1 MDTWKKTADIAVIGG
16 GIVGVST
23 AYFLSRHRDLRVVLL
38 EKELLAQATTGLSVG
53 GIRQQFSHPA
63 NILLSQ
69 KTLAFFEAFQKARGI
84 ILGFHK
90 VGYLFLAQ
98 KAETWADF
106 LSSVETQRRLG
117 VPVETLNP
125 EEIHRR
131 WPYLRVDD
139 LKGGTFGPEDGYA
152 DPYQVTMAMAKA
164 AREAGTEILEKTEVT
179 GIAIEDGRIQG
190 VQTARGFLSSPVV
203 VNAAGPWAGD
213 VCRMAGHDFPVF
225 PFRRQVFVTQ
235 AFEDLVQPIPLIL
248 DFDSLF
254 YFREEGPR
262 ILMGQS
268 DPEEPS
274 SFNTHV
280 DRIFLERVIESACHR
295 APVLTS
301 AKIARGWGG
310 LYTIT
315 PDENPIIG
323 AIPGTEGF
331 FCAIGFSGH
340 GFQHGPAVGQ
350 ILAELIVNG
359 RTSFDLTPFSSARL
373 SQKKLTGEKRVV

>member
-1 MDTWKKTADIAVIGG
+1 MNTWKKSADVAIVGG
-16 GIVGVST
+16 GIMGISA
-23 AYFLSRHRDLRVVLL
+23 AYFLSRHRNLRVVLL
-38 EKELLAQATTGLSVG
+38 EKDILAQATTGLSVG
-53 GIRQQFSHPA
+53 GIRQQFSHPS

-69 KTLAFFEAFQKARGI
+69 KTLSFFDAFQKKHEVV
-84 ILGFHK
+84 LSFHK

-98 KAETWADF
+98 KKDTWSDF
-106 LSSVETQRRLG
+106 LTSVETQHRFG
-117 VPVETLNP
+117 VPVEALDP
-125 EEIHRR
+125 DEIHYR
-131 WPYLRVDD
+131 WPYLKVDD

-164 AREAGTEILEKTEVT
+164 ARENGAIISEKTEVT
-179 GIAIEDGRIQG
+179 GITITAGRIRG
-190 VQTARGFLSSPVV
+190 VQTTEGFLSSPVV
-203 VNAAGPWAGD
+203 INAAGPWGGE

-235 AFEDLVQPIPLIL
+235 AFADIVRPIPLIL
-248 DFDSLF
+248 DFDALF

-280 DRIFLERVIESACHR
+280 DRVFMERVTESACHR
-295 APVLTS
+295 APVLEG
-301 AKIARGWGG
+301 AEIARGWGG

-331 FCAIGFSGH
+331 FCTIGFSGH
-340 GFQHGPAVGQ
+340 GFQHGPAVGEV
-350 ILAELIVNG
+350 LTELIVNG
-359 RTSFDLTPFSSARL
+359 RTSFDLTPFSSTRFGQSDL
-373 SQKKLTGEKRVV
+373 SGEKRVV